1 MRRKSNSGRLV
12 MTGSEGSIAVMVAIA
27 MVVLL
32 GAASL
37 AIDVGQLFTVRNEL
51 QNTADSAAIAAA
63 RALIV
68 EDTANRDVYRDAT
81 GAYNK
86 AISMIQAGATNQG
99 LTWDPNGYQI
109 SVTFAYYND
118 HALTSKWN
126 LIGVTGDKSEVASNS
141 NANAVQ
147 VTVKRAA
154 DKSTYKYGPVTNFF
168 AGVLGLGTTEVAAS
182 AKAYMGYTA
191 MTYKGTVQLP
201 LALPATGGDSPL
213 ASKGNSGWWDRMFG
227 PDEAVA
233 SAPVPRPLFSGI
245 QAATIIPL
253 VPAPVRQMY
262 LPMCLQAVALTTS
275 IRIKSISLPS
285 VRAIPCPAPSRTS

>member
-1 MRRKSNSGRLV
+1 MRRKSNSGRL
-12 MTGSEGSIAVMVAIA
+12 MMMGSEGSIAVMVAIA

-37 AIDVGQLFTVRNEL
+37 AIDVGHIATVHNEL
-51 QNTADSAAIAAA
+51 QNTADSAAIAGA

-68 EDTANRDVYRDAT
+68 EDTANRDVYRDAS

-99 LTWDPNGYQI
+99 LTWDPSGYQI
-109 SVTFAYYND
+109 SVTFAFYND

-126 LIGVTGDKSEVASNS
+126 IIGTTGDKSEVASSS

-147 VTVKRAA
+147 VMVKRAA
-154 DKSTYKYGPVTNFF
+154 DQSTYKYGPVTNFF

-201 LALPATGGDSPL
+201 LALPATGGDNPL
-213 ASKGNSGWWDRMFG
+213 ASK
-227 PDEAVA
+227 
-233 SAPVPRPLFSGI
+233 
-245 QAATIIPL
+245 
-253 VPAPVRQMY
+253 
-262 LPMCLQAVALTTS
+262 
-275 IRIKSISLPS
+275 
-285 VRAIPCPAPSRTS
+285 

>member
-126 LIGVTGDKSEVASNS
+126 LIGVTGDKSEVASSS

-168 AGVLGLGTTEVAAS
+168 AGVLGFGTTKVAAS

-191 MTYKGTVQLP
+191 LTYKGTVQLP

-213 ASKGNSGWWDRMFG
+213 ASKGNPGWWDRVFG

-233 SAPVPRPLFSGI
+233 SAP
-245 QAATIIPL
+245 
-253 VPAPVRQMY
+253 
-262 LPMCLQAVALTTS
+262 TTKTNCFQGF
-275 IRIKSISLPS
+275 RRLL
-285 VRAIPCPAPSRTS
+285 